1 MSQNLLETVQQNLGY
16 PALQKIN
23 IETGMVDENT
33 AAATEDKFSQAAIPA
48 VLTAL
53 YSYAQSDEGA
63 ALILKGD
70 THTDWTLQL
79 FDANRKEAIQTISA
93 YAAQSN
99 ENPVDKINAIANE
112 AVKLIKERV
121 PLNGDIKDVQTILA
135 DEKTSILLYL
145 LPGLH
150 MGPLLNDNTLDD
162 DTNKMQGPISS
173 LINSIGAAFSKPAA
187 KEEVDL

>member
-1 MSQNLLETVQQNLGY
+1 MSKNLLETVQQNLGY

-23 IETGMVDENT
+23 IETGMVNENT
-33 AAATEDKFSQAAIPA
+33 AGITENKFSQAAIPA

-53 YSYAQSDEGA
+53 YRYAQSDEGA

-70 THTDWTLQL
+70 TNTDWTLQL

-99 ENPVDKINAIANE
+99 ENPVAKINAIADE
-112 AVKLIKERV
+112 AVKLIRERV
-121 PLNGDIKDVQTILA
+121 PVQGDIKDVRTILA
-135 DEKTSILLYL
+135 DEKTSILLHL
-145 LPGLH
+145 LPELH
-150 MGPLLNDNTLDD
+150 MGQLLNDNTLDD

-173 LINSIGAAFSKPAA
+173 LINSIGEAFSTPAA
-187 KEEVDL
+187 KEEVDK